1 MPFNQ
6 AAWILEKQGK
16 PLVVKESPYVSPGP
30 DQVTIKNGAVAINP
44 GDWKL
49 QDSGMFIEHYPYIL
63 GFDLAGTIEEV
74 GNNVKHL
81 KTGDRVCGATL
92 SMTFTKPEMGA
103 FNLYTVCDAD
113 VVALIP
119 SSMSFEAAAVLP
131 IGIATASACLYLKEQ
146 LNLDYPTSSPI
157 HQGKYVFI
165 WGGSS
170 SVGSC
175 AIQLAV
181 NSGYSVVA
189 TASPHNVEYCKSL
202 GAEQVFDYGSN
213 TVVDEIM
220 DFLKGKTLAGIVDAI
235 SEGGT
240 VQKCVEVAQKSKGD
254 KIISMV
260 TPGSENGHADDVKL
274 GSVFASLT
282 GKEVATVIYGKF
294 LPKALE
300 DGTIKPKPDPFVIGK
315 GLEHVQAGIDKV
327 KAGVSAA
334 KVVVTL

>member
-44 GDWKL
+44 ADWKL
-49 QDSGMFIEHYPYIL
+49 QDSGMFIDHYPFVL
-63 GFDLAGTIEEV
+63 GADLAGTIEEV

-81 KTGDRVCGATL
+81 KKGDRVCGAACTMVAGKL
-92 SMTFTKPEMGA
+92 EMGA
-103 FNLYTVCDAD
+103 FNLYAVCPAD
-113 VVALIP
+113 LVALIP

-131 IGIATASACLYLKEQ
+131 IGIATASACLYFKEQ

-157 HQGKYVFI
+157 HQGKYLFI

-181 NSGYSVVA
+181 NSGYSVIA

-213 TVVDEIM
+213 TVVDEIV
-220 DFLKGKTLAGIVDAI
+220 DFLKSKTLAGIVDAI

-240 VQKCVEVAQKSKGD
+240 VEKCVEVAQKSKGE
-254 KIISMV
+254 KTIATVI
-260 TPGSENGHADDVKL
+260 PGSENGHPDDVKV
-274 GSVFASLT
+274 GSVLVWIS
-282 GKEVATVIYGKF
+282 GHEIATVIYEKF

-300 DGTIKPKPDPFVIGK
+300 DGTIKPKPDPLIIGK
-315 GLEHVQAGIDKV
+315 GLEHVQAGIDKL
-327 KAGVSAA
+327 KAGISAA